1 MLAKR
6 RPSVRE
12 REPFEEV
19 RVGALL
25 SLKGVGKSYWRG
37 DTEVG
42 VLRDVTLEL
51 QAGQLAAVWGTRGS
65 GKSTLLKLAA
75 RLETPDSG
83 SVSFN
88 GVDLAGLS
96 ERQHARL
103 MLEWIGWV
111 RRTGPKSDLRML
123 DYVALPLLAEHGRRD
138 AYARAEEAVER
149 VGLSAQARQRWG
161 SLCDGE
167 RTLIGIAHA
176 IARAPRLLLVDDP
189 TANLDVRERERV
201 TALLHSLVDEE
212 AIAVLMAV
220 PDMPAAMRADQIFSL
235 GGGRLASAPSPP
247 APPPAELQRGKVVHL
262 RGRQQLV

>member
-1 MLAKR
+1 M
-6 RPSVRE
+6 
-12 REPFEEV
+12 
-19 RVGALL
+19 GALL

-37 DTEVG
+37 DTEVR
-42 VLRDVTLEL
+42 VLRDVTLEVR
-51 QAGQLAAVWGTRGS
+51 AGELTAVWGTRGS

-83 SVSFN
+83 SVCFD
-88 GVDLAGLS
+88 GRDLAGLT

-149 VGLSAQARQRWG
+149 VGLSEQARQRWG

-167 RTLIGIAHA
+167 RALIGIAHA
-176 IARAPRLLLVDDP
+176 VARAPRLLLVDDP

-201 TALLHSLVDEE
+201 TELLRSLVDEH

-220 PDMPAAMRADQIFSL
+220 PDMPAAMRADRIFSL
-235 GGGRLASAPSPP
+235 GGGRLSSAAMPP
-247 APPPAELQRGKVVHL
+247 ELPPAELERGKVIDL
-262 RGRQQLV
+262 RGRRQLV

>member
-1 MLAKR
+1 M
-6 RPSVRE
+6 
-12 REPFEEV
+12 
-19 RVGALL
+19 GALL

-37 DTEVG
+37 DTEVR
-42 VLRDVTLEL
+42 VLRNVSLEVG
-51 QAGQLAAVWGTRGS
+51 AGELAAVWGARGS

-83 SVSFN
+83 SVCFN
-88 GVDLAGLS
+88 GADLARLS
-96 ERQHARL
+96 EREHARL

-111 RRTGPKSDLRML
+111 RRRGPQSDLRML
-123 DYVALPLLAEHGRRD
+123 DYVALPLLAEHSRRH

-167 RTLIGIAHA
+167 RALIGIAHG

-189 TANLDVRERERV
+189 TANLDVIERERV
-201 TALLHSLVDEE
+201 TELLHTLVDEE

-235 GGGRLASAPSPP
+235 GGGRLSRASSPP
-247 APPPAELQRGKVVHL
+247 APPSVEPAQGKVIHL
-262 RGRQQLV
+262 RSRQQLV

>member
-1 MLAKR
+1 VLAKR

-37 DTEVG
+37 DTEVR
-42 VLRDVTLEL
+42 VLRDVTLDV
-51 QAGQLAAVWGTRGS
+51 QAGELTAVWGTRGS

-83 SVSFN
+83 SVCFN
-88 GVDLAGLS
+88 GVDLASLTES
-96 ERQHARL
+96 QHARML
-103 MLEWIGWV
+103 LEWIAWV
-111 RRTGPKSDLRML
+111 RRMGPKSDLRML

-138 AYARAEEAVER
+138 AYARAKEAIER
-149 VGLSAQARQRWG
+149 VGLSAQVRQRWG

-167 RTLIGIAHA
+167 RALIGIAHG

-189 TANLDVRERERV
+189 TANLDVSERERV
-201 TALLHSLVDEE
+201 TELLHSLVDEQ

-235 GGGRLASAPSPP
+235 GGGRLGSASMPP
-247 APPPAELQRGKVVHL
+247 APPPAELERGKVIHL
-262 RGRQQLV
+262 RGRQRLV

>member
-1 MLAKR
+1 M
-6 RPSVRE
+6 
-12 REPFEEV
+12 

-37 DTEVG
+37 DNEVR
-42 VLRDVTLEL
+42 VLRDVTLEVR
-51 QAGQLAAVWGTRGS
+51 AGELTAVWGTRGS

-83 SVSFN
+83 TVCFN
-88 GVDLAGLS
+88 GVDLASLS
-96 ERQHARL
+96 ERQHACL

-123 DYVALPLLAEHGRRD
+123 DYVALPLLAQQGRRY
-138 AYARAEEAVER
+138 AYTRAEESVER
-149 VGLSAQARQRWG
+149 VGLSAQSRQRWG

-167 RTLIGIAHA
+167 RALIGIAHA

-201 TALLHSLVDEE
+201 TELLHSLVDEQS
-212 AIAVLMAV
+212 IAVLMAV

-235 GGGRLASAPSPP
+235 GGGRLGSASTPP
-247 APPPAELQRGKVVHL
+247 APPPTELEQGKVIPL